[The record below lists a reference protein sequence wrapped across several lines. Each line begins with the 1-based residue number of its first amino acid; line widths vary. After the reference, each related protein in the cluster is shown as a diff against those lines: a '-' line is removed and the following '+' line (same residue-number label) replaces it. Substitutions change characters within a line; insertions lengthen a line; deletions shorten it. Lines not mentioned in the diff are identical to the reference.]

1 MNRFMIAACC
11 LGFVVTSQA
20 QTEPH
25 WEDLVVF
32 GAGYMGPNALPVP
45 FMNMGRINNQNELQ
59 LSTVAYFSEGEQ
71 TYNVATRANLALV
84 EDLVSF
90 DLFWV
95 PVEYFQMSDEI
106 RETRVVLPVKG
117 DQKFAIGDV
126 YLNSTVQI
134 LSLPEFSL
142 AARAG
147 FKFPSSNGVALSRF
161 TDSPGYNLDLGA
173 CWDLLEQNS
182 SGASLELQAM
192 AGFYS
197 YQTQGGYA
205 NYRQNDALL
214 FGLSIDY
221 QSGFWR
227 AILEA
232 RGYLGYFDLRDQPVL
247 IRAHLDRSFQR
258 GALFFAL
265 QMGVNDLRYLS
276 PEAGIRLF
284 FPPVKVGYRHHSP
297 L

>member
-1 MNRFMIAACC
+1 MKKIVIAVICVITAC
-11 LGFVVTSQA
+11 SIHA

-25 WEDLVVF
+25 WEDKVIF

-45 FMNMGRINNQNELQ
+45 WMNAGRINNQNELKI
-59 LSTVAYFSEGEQ
+59 SGVGYFSPGEQ
-71 TYNVATRANLALV
+71 TYNVNARANLALV

-95 PVEYFQMSDEI
+95 PVEYFQMSDDL

-117 DQKFAIGDV
+117 DQEFAIGDV

-134 LSLPEFSL
+134 LNRERFAL

-161 TDSPGYNLDLGA
+161 TDSPGYNLDV
-173 CWDLLEQNS
+173 
-182 SGASLELQAM
+182 GASWSLLHPSATASSLDLQVM

-197 YQTQGGYA
+197 YQTQGGNA

-214 FGLSIDY
+214 FGVGLEF
-221 QSGFWR
+221 QHEAWR
-227 AILEA
+227 SNLEV
-232 RGYLGYFDLRDQPVL
+232 RGYLGYFDLLDQPVL
-247 IRAHLDRSFQR
+247 VRWEVDRAIQK
-258 GALFFAL
+258 GALFVAFQA
-265 QMGVNDLRYLS
+265 GINDLIYVS
-276 PEAGIRLF
+276 PEIGVRVF
-284 FPPVKVGYRHHSP
+284 FPATDLGYRK
-297 L
+297 